1 MLVIG
6 FKILLVGMR
15 VRVGLPVMAVLVL
28 MLDVLMLVQGVR
40 VGMRHLSVRVLM
52 SVLRGHC
59 CPISGRICSTRSPS
73 ICK

>member
-40 VGMRHLSVRVLM
+40 VGMRHLSV
-52 SVLRGHC
+52 
-59 CPISGRICSTRSPS
+59 
-73 ICK
+73 